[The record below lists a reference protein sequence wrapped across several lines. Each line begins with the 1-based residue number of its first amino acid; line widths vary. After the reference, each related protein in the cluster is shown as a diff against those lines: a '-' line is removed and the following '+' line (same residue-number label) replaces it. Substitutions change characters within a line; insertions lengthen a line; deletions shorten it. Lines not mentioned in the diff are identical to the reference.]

1 MERRP
6 QFQRMNPDWEENPPP
21 RFLWCAEYKNCL
33 NEAAYHNLCLD
44 CRECGLHAG
53 PEADPPAAAH

>member
-1 MERRP
+1 
-6 QFQRMNPDWEENPPP
+6 MNPDWEENPPP